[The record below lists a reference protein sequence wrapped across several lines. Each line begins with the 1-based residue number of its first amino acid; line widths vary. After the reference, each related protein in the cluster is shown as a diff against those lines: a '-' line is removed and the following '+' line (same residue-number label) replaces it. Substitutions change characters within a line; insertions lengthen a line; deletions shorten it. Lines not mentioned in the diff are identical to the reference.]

1 MTQNSLK
8 KVMIIGMFTF
18 LGTFT
23 INGQSDQKQR
33 PQERPTTNELFEQMD
48 ADEDGKLSKKEV
60 KGPLK
65 NDFSRIDTNEDG
77 YLTKEELEKA
87 PKPERQGQGRS
98 RRN

>member
-1 MTQNSLK
+1 MIRNSLK
-8 KVMIIGMFTF
+8 KVMIIGLLTF

-23 INGQSDQKQR
+23 IQAQSDQRQR
-33 PQERPTTNELFEQMD
+33 SQERPSIDELFEQMD

-65 NDFSRIDTNEDG
+65 NDFSKIDTNEDG
-77 YLTKEELEKA
+77 YLSKEELEKA

-98 RRN
+98 RKN